1 MMRRSKS
8 NDDVT
13 GCDDRRVTPAEFAQ
27 LSDRLR
33 ATGRRCVV
41 GITGPPGAGKSTL
54 ATYLAQSISPAPPV
68 VPMDGFHL
76 AQDII
81 EQNGLVGRKGSP
93 ETFDAWGFVKL
104 VQRIARPA
112 DDSVVYAPRYDHNVG
127 EPIAGAIP
135 IFPTDGLV
143 IVEGNYL
150 LLASQPWAQ
159 LSDLLKLCGYVELD
173 DAIRRWRL
181 IDRHVQFGKAPQAA
195 KSFVHSS
202 DEKNAELV
210 ETTKPRAS
218 FVVQMDQ

>member
-1 MMRRSKS
+1 
-8 NDDVT
+8 
-13 GCDDRRVTPAEFAQ
+13 
-27 LSDRLR
+27 
-33 ATGRRCVV
+33 
-41 GITGPPGAGKSTL
+41 
-54 ATYLAQSISPAPPV
+54 
-68 VPMDGFHL
+68 MDGFHL